1 MHSRWAIAVL
11 IVLLAPASWAQM
23 RGSSRGSVSMGRPG
37 FAARGPAIASR
48 GQVFVGSVNRG
59 GLRFRTGF
67 GPPFFSRRRFHHHL
81 FFAGIPWGF
90 YGGYPGWYYADYAY
104 SPGMYSSSSIESSEY
119 SALYQQNQEL
129 ARELDRLSDE
139 VERLRDDQQARY
151 APSAPKPQAQ
161 SKPEPHEPTVLVFR
175 DKHTREVENYA
186 IVGQT
191 LWIFNEQRAT
201 KVPLSSLDVD
211 ATAKANEERGLE
223 FRVPQ

>member
-23 RGSSRGSVSMGRPG
+23 RGSSRGSISMGHSG
-37 FAARGPAIASR
+37 FAARGPAVASR

-59 GLRFRTGF
+59 ARFSSGF
-67 GPPFFSRRRFHHHL
+67 GPPFFFHRRFHHR

-104 SPGMYSSSSIESSEY
+104 SPDMYSSRESSEY
-119 SALYQQNQEL
+119 SALSQQNQEL

-139 VERLRDDQQARY
+139 VERLREEQQYRY
-151 APSAPKPQAQ
+151 ASPTPRPQAQ
-161 SKPEPHEPTVLVFR
+161 SKPEPHEPTVLMFR
-175 DKHTREVENYA
+175 DQHKQEVENYA

-191 LWIFNEQRAT
+191 IWIFNEQRAT

-211 ATAKANEERGLE
+211 ATSKANYERGLE

>member
-1 MHSRWAIAVL
+1 MRGRRAIAVL
-11 IVLLAPASWAQM
+11 IVLFVPVSWAQM
-23 RGSSRGSVSMGRPG
+23 RGAGRGSVFVGRPG
-37 FAARGPAIASR
+37 FAARGPAVASHR
-48 GQVFVGSVNRG
+48 QVFVGSVNRG
-59 GLRFRTGF
+59 GVRFRSGF

-90 YGGYPGWYYADYAY
+90 YAY
-104 SPGMYSSSSIESSEY
+104 SPDMYSSSSMESSEY
-119 SALYQQNQEL
+119 SALHQQNQEL

-139 VERLRDDQQARY
+139 VERLRDEQQARY
-151 APSAPKPQAQ
+151 APPAPKPQAP

-211 ATAKANEERGLE
+211 STAKANEERGLE

>member
-1 MHSRWAIAVL
+1 MRGRWAIAVL
-11 IVLLAPASWAQM
+11 IVLLVPVSRAQM
-23 RGSSRGSVSMGRPG
+23 RGASRGSVSVGRPG
-37 FAARGPAIASR
+37 FAARGPAVASHGR
-48 GQVFVGSVNRG
+48 VFVGSVNRG
-59 GLRFRTGF
+59 VRFRSGF
-67 GPPFFSRRRFHHHL
+67 GPPVFFHRRFHHHL

-104 SPGMYSSSSIESSEY
+104 SPDMYSSSSMESSEY

-139 VERLRDDQQARY
+139 VERLRDDQQSRY
-151 APSAPKPQAQ
+151 APPAPKPQAQ

-191 LWIFNEQRAT
+191 VWIFSEQRAT

-211 ATAKANEERGLE
+211 ATGKANEERGLE

>member
-1 MHSRWAIAVL
+1 MRGRRAIAVL
-11 IVLLAPASWAQM
+11 IVLFVPVSWAQM
-23 RGSSRGSVSMGRPG
+23 RGAGRGSVFVGRPG
-37 FAARGPAIASR
+37 FAARGPAVASHR
-48 GQVFVGSVNRG
+48 QVFVGSVNRG
-59 GLRFRTGF
+59 GVRFRSGF

-90 YGGYPGWYYADYAY
+90 YGYPGWYYGDYAY
-104 SPGMYSSSSIESSEY
+104 SPDMYSSRESSEY
-119 SALYQQNQEL
+119 SALNQQNQEL

-139 VERLRDDQQARY
+139 VERLRDDQHVRY
-151 APSAPKPQAQ
+151 APPAPRAQAP

-186 IVGQT
+186 VIGQT

-211 ATAKANEERGLE
+211 STAKANEERGLE

>member
-1 MHSRWAIAVL
+1 MRGRWAIAVL
-11 IVLLAPASWAQM
+11 IVLLVPVSRAQM
-23 RGSSRGSVSMGRPG
+23 RGASRGSVSVGRPG
-37 FAARGPAIASR
+37 FAARGPAVASR

-59 GLRFRTGF
+59 VRFRSEF
-67 GPPFFSRRRFHHHL
+67 GPPFFFHRRFHHHL

-104 SPGMYSSSSIESSEY
+104 SPDMYSSSSMESSEY
-119 SALYQQNQEL
+119 SALYQQSQEL
-129 ARELDRLSDE
+129 TRELDRLSDE
-139 VERLRDDQQARY
+139 VERLRDEQQARY
-151 APSAPKPQAQ
+151 APPP
-161 SKPEPHEPTVLVFR
+161 PEPHEPTMLVFR
-175 DKHTREVENYA
+175 DKHTQEVENYA

-191 LWIFNEQRAT
+191 LWIFNEQRAM